1 MSEANRTAARK
12 VQDRRSGIIALKLK
26 ETSEDLPSFRLNW
39 SYGP

>member
-1 MSEANRTAARK
+1 L
-12 VQDRRSGIIALKLK
+12 IALKLK